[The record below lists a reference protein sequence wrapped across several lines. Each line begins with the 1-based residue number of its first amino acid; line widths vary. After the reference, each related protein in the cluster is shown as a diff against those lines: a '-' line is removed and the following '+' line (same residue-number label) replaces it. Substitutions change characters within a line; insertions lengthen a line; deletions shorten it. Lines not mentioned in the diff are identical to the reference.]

1 MIYIEQIILIDLL
14 IHHTIVFFTG
24 VLTLI
29 NVNRGRII
37 ISDILNII
45 IVVLYFMFN
54 INLKWQLGLILII
67 AIIIFKKNIV
77 ALMVYFLLN
86 TTLGCISSIIYF
98 NYNYH
103 WFYVLFILFLLLII
117 VLFYIFK
124 YKGLIKRG
132 LYYECILKK
141 GRRRLALFLDTGNRL
156 YDDEN
161 KAVIIINAKYK
172 AYCQKSL
179 HSVDIE
185 TINGSTKEV
194 CYKCNDL
201 YIKIKRKYIR
211 FTGSIIFRD
220 NIGDGIIG
228 LNVLGG

>member
-1 MIYIEQIILIDLL
+1 
-14 IHHTIVFFTG
+14 
-24 VLTLI
+24 
-29 NVNRGRII
+29 
-37 ISDILNII
+37 
-45 IVVLYFMFN
+45 
-54 INLKWQLGLILII
+54 
-67 AIIIFKKNIV
+67 
-77 ALMVYFLLN
+77 MVYFLLN
-86 TTLGCISSIIYF
+86 TTLGGISSIIYF

-161 KAVIIINAKYK
+161 KAVIIINVKYK

-185 TINGSTKEV
+185 TINGST
-194 CYKCNDL
+194 
-201 YIKIKRKYIR
+201 
-211 FTGSIIFRD
+211 
-220 NIGDGIIG
+220 
-228 LNVLGG
+228 

>member
-14 IHHTIVFFTG
+14 IHHIIVFFTG

-45 IVVLYFMFN
+45 IVVLYFMLH

-86 TTLGCISSIIYF
+86 TTLGGISSIIYF

-211 FTGSIIFRD
+211 FTWSIIFRD

>member
-45 IVVLYFMFN
+45 IVVLYFMFH

-86 TTLGCISSIIYF
+86 TTLGGISSIIYF

-141 GRRRLALFLDTGNRL
+141 R
-156 YDDEN
+156 E
-161 KAVIIINAKYK
+161 
-172 AYCQKSL
+172 
-179 HSVDIE
+179 
-185 TINGSTKEV
+185 KEISFV
-194 CYKCNDL
+194 
-201 YIKIKRKYIR
+201 
-211 FTGSIIFRD
+211 FRYR
-220 NIGDGIIG
+220 
-228 LNVLGG
+228 

>member
-14 IHHTIVFFTG
+14 IHHIIVFFTG

-45 IVVLYFMFN
+45 IVVLYFMFH

-86 TTLGCISSIIYF
+86 TTLGGISSIIYF

-132 LYYECILKK
+132 LYYECIFKK
-141 GRRRLALFLDTGNRL
+141 RRRRLALFLDTGNRL

-172 AYCQKSL
+172 AYCQKSQ

>member
-45 IVVLYFMFN
+45 IVVLYFMFH
-54 INLKWQLGLILII
+54 INFKWQLGLILII

-86 TTLGCISSIIYF
+86 TTLGGISSIIYF

-132 LYYECILKK
+132 LYYECVFKK
-141 GRRRLALFLDTGNRL
+141 RRRRLALFLDTGNRL

>member
-14 IHHTIVFFTG
+14 IHHIIVFFTG

-29 NVNRGRII
+29 NVNKGRII

-45 IVVLYFMFN
+45 IVVLYFMFH

-86 TTLGCISSIIYF
+86 ATLGGISSIIYF

-132 LYYECILKK
+132 LYYECIFKK
-141 GRRRLALFLDTGNRL
+141 RRRKLALFLDTGNRL

-172 AYCQKSL
+172 TYCQKSL

>member
-45 IVVLYFMFN
+45 IVVLYFMFH
-54 INLKWQLGLILII
+54 INLKWQLCLILII

-86 TTLGCISSIIYF
+86 TTLGGISSIIYF

-211 FTGSIIFRD
+211 FTGSIIFRN

>member
-14 IHHTIVFFTG
+14 IHHIIVFFTG

-45 IVVLYFMFN
+45 IVVLYFMFH

-86 TTLGCISSIIYF
+86 ATLGGISSIIYF

-141 GRRRLALFLDTGNRL
+141 RRRRLALFLDTGNRL

>member
-14 IHHTIVFFTG
+14 IHHIIVFFTG

-29 NVNRGRII
+29 NVNKGRII

-45 IVVLYFMFN
+45 IVVLYFMLH

-86 TTLGCISSIIYF
+86 ATLGGISSIIYF

-132 LYYECILKK
+132 LYYECIFKK
-141 GRRRLALFLDTGNRL
+141 RRRRLALFLDTGNRL

>member
-45 IVVLYFMFN
+45 IVVLYFMFH

-86 TTLGCISSIIYF
+86 TTLGGISSIIYF

-132 LYYECILKK
+132 LYYECIFKK
-141 GRRRLALFLDTGNRL
+141 RRRRLALFLDTGNRL
-156 YDDEN
+156 YD
-161 KAVIIINAKYK
+161 Y
-172 AYCQKSL
+172 
-179 HSVDIE
+179 
-185 TINGSTKEV
+185 
-194 CYKCNDL
+194 
-201 YIKIKRKYIR
+201 
-211 FTGSIIFRD
+211 
-220 NIGDGIIG
+220 
-228 LNVLGG
+228 

>member
-45 IVVLYFMFN
+45 IVVLYFMFH

-86 TTLGCISSIIYF
+86 TTLGGISSIIYF

-103 WFYVLFILFLLLII
+103 WFYVLFILLLLLII

-124 YKGLIKRG
+124 YKELIKRG
-132 LYYECILKK
+132 LYYECIFKK
-141 GRRRLALFLDTGNRL
+141 RRRRLALFLDTGNRL

>member
-45 IVVLYFMFN
+45 IVVLYFMFH
-54 INLKWQLGLILII
+54 INFKWQLGLILII

-86 TTLGCISSIIYF
+86 TTLGGISSIIYF

>member
-14 IHHTIVFFTG
+14 IHHIIVFFTG

-29 NVNRGRII
+29 NVNKGRII

-45 IVVLYFMFN
+45 IVVLYFMFH

-86 TTLGCISSIIYF
+86 ATLGGISSIIYF

-132 LYYECILKK
+132 LYYECIFKK
-141 GRRRLALFLDTGNRL
+141 KRRKLALFLDTGNRL

-172 AYCQKSL
+172 TYCQKSL

>member
-45 IVVLYFMFN
+45 IVVLYFMFH
-54 INLKWQLGLILII
+54 INFKWQLGLILII

-86 TTLGCISSIIYF
+86 TTLGGISSIIYF

-103 WFYVLFILFLLLII
+103 WFYVLFILLLLLII

-132 LYYECILKK
+132 LYYECIFKK
-141 GRRRLALFLDTGNRL
+141 RRRRLALFLDTGNRL

>member
-14 IHHTIVFFTG
+14 IHHIIVFFTG

-45 IVVLYFMFN
+45 IVVSYFMFHT
-54 INLKWQLGLILII
+54 NLKWQLCLILII

-86 TTLGCISSIIYF
+86 ATLGGISSIIYF

-103 WFYVLFILFLLLII
+103 WFYVLFILLLLLII

-132 LYYECILKK
+132 LYYECIFKK
-141 GRRRLALFLDTGNRL
+141 KRRRLALFLDTGNRL

-185 TINGSTKEV
+185 TINGQTKEV

>member
-14 IHHTIVFFTG
+14 IHHIIVFFTG

-29 NVNRGRII
+29 NVNKGRII

-45 IVVLYFMFN
+45 IVVLYFMFH

-86 TTLGCISSIIYF
+86 ATLGGISSIIYF

-124 YKGLIKRG
+124 YKWLIKRG
-132 LYYECILKK
+132 LYYECIFKK
-141 GRRRLALFLDTGNRL
+141 KRRKLALFLDTGNRL

-172 AYCQKSL
+172 TYCQKSL

>member
-45 IVVLYFMFN
+45 IVVLYFMFH
-54 INLKWQLGLILII
+54 INLKWKLGLILII

-86 TTLGCISSIIYF
+86 TTLGGISSIIYF

>member
-14 IHHTIVFFTG
+14 IHHIIVFFTG

-29 NVNRGRII
+29 NVNKGRII

-45 IVVLYFMFN
+45 IVVLYFMFH
-54 INLKWQLGLILII
+54 INLKWQLVLILII

-86 TTLGCISSIIYF
+86 ATLGGISSIIYF

-132 LYYECILKK
+132 LYYECIFKK
-141 GRRRLALFLDTGNRL
+141 RRRRLALFLDTGNRL

-172 AYCQKSL
+172 TYCQKSL

-185 TINGSTKEV
+185 TINGSAKEV

>member
-45 IVVLYFMFN
+45 IVVLYFMLH

-86 TTLGCISSIIYF
+86 TTLGGISSIIYF

-132 LYYECILKK
+132 LYYECIFKK
-141 GRRRLALFLDTGNRL
+141 RRRRLALFLDTGNRL

>member
-1 MIYIEQIILIDLL
+1 
-14 IHHTIVFFTG
+14 
-24 VLTLI
+24 
-29 NVNRGRII
+29 
-37 ISDILNII
+37 
-45 IVVLYFMFN
+45 MFH

-86 TTLGCISSIIYF
+86 TTLGGISSIIYF

-132 LYYECILKK
+132 LYYECIFKK
-141 GRRRLALFLDTGNRL
+141 KRRRLALFLDTGNRL

-185 TINGSTKEV
+185 TINGQTKEV

-201 YIKIKRKYIR
+201 YIKIKRKYVR

>member
-45 IVVLYFMFN
+45 IVVLYFMFH
-54 INLKWQLGLILII
+54 INLKLQLGLILII

-86 TTLGCISSIIYF
+86 TTLGGISSIIYF

-132 LYYECILKK
+132 LYYECIFKK
-141 GRRRLALFLDTGNRL
+141 RRRRLALFLDTGNRL

>member
-14 IHHTIVFFTG
+14 IHHIIVFFTG

-29 NVNRGRII
+29 NVNKGRII

-45 IVVLYFMFN
+45 IVVLYFMFH

-86 TTLGCISSIIYF
+86 ATLGGISSIIYF

-124 YKGLIKRG
+124 YKGLIKGG
-132 LYYECILKK
+132 LYYECIFKK
-141 GRRRLALFLDTGNRL
+141 KRRKLALFLDTGNRL

-172 AYCQKSL
+172 TYCQKSL

>member
-14 IHHTIVFFTG
+14 IHHIIVFFTG

-29 NVNRGRII
+29 NVNKGRII

-45 IVVLYFMFN
+45 IVVLYFMFH

-86 TTLGCISSIIYF
+86 ATLGGISSIIYF

-132 LYYECILKK
+132 LYYEAFLKK
-141 GRRRLALFLDTGNRL
+141 RRRRLALFLDTGNRL
-156 YDDEN
+156 YDDE
-161 KAVIIINAKYK
+161 
-172 AYCQKSL
+172 
-179 HSVDIE
+179 
-185 TINGSTKEV
+185 
-194 CYKCNDL
+194 
-201 YIKIKRKYIR
+201 IKR
-211 FTGSIIFRD
+211 
-220 NIGDGIIG
+220 
-228 LNVLGG
+228 

>member
-14 IHHTIVFFTG
+14 IHHIIVFFTG

-29 NVNRGRII
+29 NVNKGRII

-45 IVVLYFMFN
+45 IVVLYFMFH

-86 TTLGCISSIIYF
+86 ATLGGISSIIYF

-132 LYYECILKK
+132 LYYECIFKK
-141 GRRRLALFLDTGNRL
+141 RRRRLALFLDTGNRL

-172 AYCQKSL
+172 TYCQKSL

>member
-1 MIYIEQIILIDLL
+1 
-14 IHHTIVFFTG
+14 
-24 VLTLI
+24 
-29 NVNRGRII
+29 
-37 ISDILNII
+37 
-45 IVVLYFMFN
+45 MFH

-86 TTLGCISSIIYF
+86 TTLGGISSIIYF

-132 LYYECILKK
+132 LYYECIFKK
-141 GRRRLALFLDTGNRL
+141 RRRRLALFLDTGNRL